1 MAGTKVSDEELRDYC
16 ENIMSNETS
25 VTTASSEGESNVR
38 EYINASQD
46 RRRGANQEEQE
57 QEDYVEMQLETYNP
71 LVHKTSFQVQMNE
84 QNLFDFL

>member
-1 MAGTKVSDEELRDYC
+1 MAGTKVTDEELRDYC

-57 QEDYVEMQLETYNP
+57 QEDYVEMKLETYNP

>member
-46 RRRGANQEEQE
+46 RRRGANQEE
-57 QEDYVEMQLETYNP
+57 
-71 LVHKTSFQVQMNE
+71 
-84 QNLFDFL
+84 

>member
-1 MAGTKVSDEELRDYC
+1 MAGTKVTDEELRDYC

-57 QEDYVEMQLETYNP
+57 QEDYVEMELEAYNP

>member
-1 MAGTKVSDEELRDYC
+1 MAGTKVTDEELRDYC

-57 QEDYVEMQLETYNP
+57 QEDYVEMKLETYNP
-71 LVHKTSFQVQMNE
+71 LVHKTSF
-84 QNLFDFL
+84 